1 MKSMPI
7 VFSLLTRPQQRR
19 NVLILLRLLGIFV
32 LLVAIFSVAF
42 HYLMAREGRA
52 FSWMTGIY
60 WTLTVMSTLGFG
72 DITFESDLGRAFSVA
87 VLLSGTVFMLVLLP
101 FMFIQFVYVPW
112 MEAQSAARA
121 PRELPPETHNHVVLT
136 GLSPVEASLIRM
148 LQRSGVKYV
157 LLVPDLTEALRLHDE
172 GYQVMLGDLDDQ
184 DTYRR
189 AHADRASLV
198 VTARGDA
205 ANTNVAFTVRE
216 SSAKVTIVATAA
228 SAASVDIL
236 ELAGCNFVLQ
246 LGEVLG
252 QALGRRVLGR
262 DAKSRVIGEFSGL
275 LIAEAAAANTPLVG
289 RNLRSIRL
297 RDHANVS
304 VLGVWDR
311 GRFQFA
317 GPDTMIQSTSVLI
330 LAGSR
335 AQLDSYDELFC
346 IYKSIETPVVII
358 GGGRVGRATARA
370 LREQGADYRIIERL
384 SERVRDPEKYV
395 VGDAADLDV
404 LHRAGIQA
412 ASSVVITTH
421 DDDINVYLTIYCR
434 RLRPD
439 IQILGRANLERNTS
453 TLHRAG
459 ADFVLSYATMGASM
473 LFNMLRRSD
482 ILLLAEGL
490 DVFRIP
496 MPAKLAGRTLAESQ
510 IRQATGC
517 NVVAVLEH
525 EQCDVNPD
533 AFKPLP
539 VDGELVVIGD
549 VESENRFLSRF
560 G

>member
-19 NVLILLRLLGIFV
+19 NVLILLRLLGFFV

-42 HYLMAREGRA
+42 HYLMAREGRS

-198 VTARGDA
+198 VTVRGDA

-525 EQCDVNPD
+525 DQCDVNPD